1 MFCSV
6 RQRGVADLDLQ
17 IREGGGH
24 PDTEIRGGGGDWS
37 QNFFFSALRAS
48 VWSKYNGGRAPR
60 LPLLDPPLEREGG
73 A

>member
-24 PDTEIRGGGGDWS
+24 PDTEIRGGGATGLK
-37 QNFFFSALRAS
+37 NFFSALRAS
-48 VWSKYNGGRAPR
+48 VWSKYNGGGPPG
-60 LPLLDPPLEREGG
+60 PLSWIPPLEREGG

>member
-24 PDTEIRGGGGDWS
+24 PDTEISGGATGLK
-37 QNFFFSALRAS
+37 NFFFSALRAS
-48 VWSKYNGGRAPR
+48 VWSKYNGGQAPR
-60 LPLLDPPLEREGG
+60 PPLLDPPLEREGG

>member
-17 IREGGGH
+17 IREEGGH
-24 PDTEIRGGGGDWS
+24 PDTEISGGGDWS
-37 QNFFFSALRAS
+37 QKFFFSALRVS
-48 VWSKYNGGRAPR
+48 VWSKDNGGRAPR
-60 LPLLDPPLEREGG
+60 PPLLDPPLEREGG